1 MPAIRPI
8 AFSFVLLALAACQKS
23 DLAEPP
29 VPLGP
34 FRLGLNIAVADNIQK
49 VPISREATKAEWEAA
64 IEKAVQDRFGRYQG
78 DKLYDIG
85 IAIDGY
91 ALAPP
96 GIPVVLK
103 PKSILVITANI
114 WDDAAK
120 KKLNPEGKQIM
131 VFEKASPETFIGSG
145 LTQSKEK
152 QMEILSYNAIKKVE
166 QWLLTNPEWFG
177 LPPKGTKA
185 ASAPTASAPAA
196 QAPASAA
203 ASPATAVA
211 PAAPVKVAPQTVK
224 KSSAKPS
231 KTPLL
236 LPDPAGTVP

>member
-1 MPAIRPI
+1 MSAIRPI
-8 AFSFVLLALAACQKS
+8 AFSLALLALAACQNS

-29 VPLGP
+29 APLGP

-49 VPISREATKAEWEAA
+49 VPISREATKEQWEAA

-120 KKLNPEGKQIM
+120 KKLNPEGKQFT
-131 VFEKASPETFIGSG
+131 VFEGLSGDTVVGSG
-145 LTQSKEK
+145 LTKTREQ
-152 QMEILSYNAIKKVE
+152 QMATLSYNAAKAVE
-166 QWLLTNPEWFG
+166 GWLLTHPEWFG
-177 LPPKGTKA
+177 LPDAKTVKAEAEAAKATAKA
-185 ASAPTASAPAA
+185 AAPEAPAA
-196 QAPASAA
+196 E
-203 ASPATAVA
+203 ATT
-211 PAAPVKVAPQTVK
+211 K
-224 KSSAKPS
+224 
-231 KTPLL
+231 
-236 LPDPAGTVP
+236 